1 MPVHY
6 DDKFARFTLETA
18 NTCYV
23 MQILFDKYPVH
34 LYYGKK
40 DCHGGISYQNPY
52 KSFSPYFDEHGL
64 SYSPDIGMAEYSY
77 FGSGDFRITPLRIK
91 NKNGDSVTHFTYDG

>member
-1 MPVHY
+1 MSVRY
-6 DDKFARFTLETA
+6 DDKSERFILETA

-40 DCHGGISYQNPY
+40 DGCCEVSYMNPY
-52 KSFSPYFDEHGL
+52 KSFSPYFEEHGQN
-64 SYSPDIGMAEYSY
+64 YSPDVGNGGVFLFRERGFSY
-77 FGSGDFRITPLRIK
+77 YAAADKKQERRQCNAFYI
-91 NKNGDSVTHFTYDG
+91 

>member
-40 DCHGGISYQNPY
+40 DV
-52 KSFSPYFDEHGL
+52 
-64 SYSPDIGMAEYSY
+64 MAV
-77 FGSGDFRITPLRIK
+77 FRIKIRISLFLRILMSM
-91 NKNGDSVTHFTYDG
+91 G

>member
-1 MPVHY
+1 MSVRY
-6 DDKFARFTLETA
+6 DEKTRKFTLETE

-40 DCHGGISYQNPY
+40 
-52 KSFSPYFDEHGL
+52 
-64 SYSPDIGMAEYSY
+64 AA
-77 FGSGDFRITPLRIK
+77 R
-91 NKNGDSVTHFTYDG
+91 SVPNT